1 MTSLNP
7 VLKIG
12 QQITEVLR
20 QHRGMSESQARAE
33 AVRLLEK
40 VRIPSAKSRLNEY
53 PMSFSGGMRQ
63 RVVIA
68 IALACDPQLL
78 IADEPTTA
86 HECPIQDA
94 ILRFSNTFHK
104 QS

>member
-40 VRIPSAKSRLNEY
+40 VRIPPAKSRHNEY

-68 IALACDPQLL
+68 IALACEPQLL
-78 IADEPTTA
+78 NGPATTTAPTVTIQPQLPHPPTT
-86 HECPIQDA
+86 
-94 ILRFSNTFHK
+94 
-104 QS
+104 